1 MEQVI
6 QMLQTLQQFYDHLPP
21 QPPRPE
27 LSTLTRTRIRTLY
40 LNLVLRCPEIYNDL
54 TQPIPD
60 QLLRAFESLIISIH
74 DKFQTQQ
81 VGSFLDRPE

>member
-6 QMLQTLQQFYDHLPP
+6 QMLQTLQLFYDQMPH

-40 LNLVLRCPEIYNDL
+40 LNLVLRCPEVYNDRS
-54 TQPIPD
+54 QPIPH
-60 QLLRAFESLIISIH
+60 QLITAFESLIISIH
-74 DKFQTQQ
+74 NKFQTQQ
-81 VGSFLDRPE
+81 VGSFLDPPE

>member
-6 QMLQTLQQFYDHLPP
+6 QMLQTLQLFYDQMPP

-40 LNLVLRCPEIYNDL
+40 LHLVLRCPEVYNDRS
-54 TQPIPD
+54 QPIPD
-60 QLLRAFESLIISIH
+60 QLLTAFESLIISIH
-74 DKFQTQQ
+74 NKFQTQQ
-81 VGSFLDRPE
+81 VGSFLDPPE

>member
-6 QMLQTLQQFYDHLPP
+6 QMLQTLQLFYDQMPP

-40 LNLVLRCPEIYNDL
+40 LNLVLRCPEVYNDRS
-54 TQPIPD
+54 QPIPH
-60 QLLRAFESLIISIH
+60 QLITAFESLITSIH

-81 VGSFLDRPE
+81 VGSFLDPPE